1 MGLKIN
7 GVDLSE
13 YGTWNG
19 VDLEQSPMGTGP
31 GSRWS
36 RPYDPSVPTA
46 WQAAQVGVSR
56 PTVERAKR
64 VKEE

>member
-1 MGLKIN
+1 MSL
-7 GVDLSE
+7 E
-13 YGTWNG
+13 WNG